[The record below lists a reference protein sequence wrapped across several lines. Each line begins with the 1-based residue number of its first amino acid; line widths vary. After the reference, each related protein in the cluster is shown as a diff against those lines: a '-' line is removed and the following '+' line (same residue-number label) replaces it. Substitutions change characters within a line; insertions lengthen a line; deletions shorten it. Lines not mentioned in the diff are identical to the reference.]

1 MNHPGGALAY
11 RIRGILGDV
20 VYATDHEFGDPDYD
34 EPLGE
39 FVKDAAAL
47 IIDAHFT
54 PDEIPR
60 HRGWGHSDWRSGAE
74 FAAQHNI
81 GGLYLFHHKPGRT
94 DQELVRVC
102 TDARRIFSA
111 TETASEGDAF
121 QL

>member
-1 MNHPGGALAY
+1 MHRGQSGG
-11 RIRGILGDV
+11 
-20 VYATDHEFGDPDYD
+20 HH

-39 FVKDAAAL
+39 FVKEAAAL

-54 PDEIPR
+54 PEEMPR

-74 FAAQHNI
+74 FAARHNV

-102 TDARRIFSA
+102 TDARRIFGA
-111 TETASEGDAF
+111 TEAASEGDK
-121 QL
+121 LEL